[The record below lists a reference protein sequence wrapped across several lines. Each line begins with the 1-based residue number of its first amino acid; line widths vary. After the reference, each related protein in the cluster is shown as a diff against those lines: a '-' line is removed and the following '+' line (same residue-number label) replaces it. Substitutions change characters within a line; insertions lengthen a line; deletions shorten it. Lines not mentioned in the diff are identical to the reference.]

1 MKSQPR
7 LQQQSF
13 KMVLYF
19 GLIDRAKVLFVFNW
33 QLKTSRR
40 LWIRAGLAFLSTRAY
55 FFESHLFF

>member
-7 LQQQSF
+7 LQQQCF

-19 GLIDRAKVLFVFNW
+19 GLFDRAKVLFVFNW

-40 LWIRAGLAFLSTRAY
+40 LWIRAGLAFLSIRAY
-55 FFESHLFF
+55 FLSRTFFF